1 MFPNGTREASVP
13 WIKGRTAGP
22 LSQSSQ
28 SGVSLLKTTQAI
40 PALGGF
46 QPLIRPSANPEF
58 MSGRFSVDPQSCRV
72 CVEINPFFSRF
83 LLALVIAVSIEID
96 VALKSHV
103 CLFAALLD
111 F

>member
-1 MFPNGTREASVP
+1 MP

-40 PALGGF
+40 LALGGF